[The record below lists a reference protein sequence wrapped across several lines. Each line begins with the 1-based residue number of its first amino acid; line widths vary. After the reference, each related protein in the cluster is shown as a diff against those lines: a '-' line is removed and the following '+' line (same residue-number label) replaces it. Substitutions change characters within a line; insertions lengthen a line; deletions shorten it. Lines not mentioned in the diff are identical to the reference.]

1 MSDHSINKNEKSNV
15 SSLAQQ
21 PQHTSLSTDISKG
34 DYDLTTGST
43 KETSSSVDEKPGKAK
58 STFNIFDN
66 IRSSGEGVDIQVY
79 FSVIFLSE

>member
-1 MSDHSINKNEKSNV
+1 MSDHSINKNEK

-43 KETSSSVDEKPGKAK
+43 KETSSSVDEKPGEAK

-66 IRSSGEGVDIQVY
+66 IRSSGEGVDIQEY
-79 FSVIFLSE
+79 FGLIFLSE